1 MNKTLAVAMVSVST
15 ALLTISTSAFA
26 APPSG
31 AGQRSPSHQAAVA
44 SSQRIHVGPS
54 QPMHTSTGNRVRM
67 TSTHGQTGPAGGRMS
82 SMPNVHRHG
91 GSGTAS
97 VRMVPPPNGPR
108 YDRNYVRPSLA
119 PCYYGPLPPPLPSRW
134 RYTGYYGRPYGY
146 RSVWYG
152 YPLAYYGYPYGVY
165 YSGYY
170 VRPGITIS
178 VRI

>member
-119 PCYYGPLPPPLPSRW
+119 ATMVRYLPRCLPAGATQGITDAPMAIAPYGTDIPWPITAIL
-134 RYTGYYGRPYGY
+134 TGYTTAATMSARE
-146 RSVWYG
+146 
-152 YPLAYYGYPYGVY
+152 
-165 YSGYY
+165 
-170 VRPGITIS
+170 
-178 VRI
+178 